1 MLSGSLDRSPRLSNT
16 VVILPC
22 SKKFP
27 LLQLYIC
34 KLGCSCVAPRMAAPL
49 GLCSLR
55 SSASR
60 LVRSFLAT
68 CGRWL
73 RLFALVGLAPPG
85 TPSRVG
91 VSGLWCGCARP
102 LFVSVLGMRRAPR
115 VYAYLSLFLLLAA
128 LVAVTIIVYN
138 NKCLTMINFV
148 TICHCCMLFRP
159 FFVLGSFTICYY
171 ICIGNI
177 ATQL

>member
-1 MLSGSLDRSPRLSNT
+1 MGCLNRSPRLGNT

-22 SKKFP
+22 SKKSP

-34 KLGCSCVAPRMAAPL
+34 KLASSFVAARRAAPL
-49 GLCSLR
+49 ALLALR

-73 RLFALVGLAPPG
+73 RLFALVVLAPPG

-91 VSGLWCGCARP
+91 VSVLGWGCALLLVGFRP
-102 LFVSVLGMRRAPR
+102 WYASRAPKFTLHSFFLFAPR
-115 VYAYLSLFLLLAA
+115 YARRGYDNSL
-128 LVAVTIIVYN
+128 
-138 NKCLTMINFV
+138 
-148 TICHCCMLFRP
+148 
-159 FFVLGSFTICYY
+159 
-171 ICIGNI
+171 
-177 ATQL
+177 Q